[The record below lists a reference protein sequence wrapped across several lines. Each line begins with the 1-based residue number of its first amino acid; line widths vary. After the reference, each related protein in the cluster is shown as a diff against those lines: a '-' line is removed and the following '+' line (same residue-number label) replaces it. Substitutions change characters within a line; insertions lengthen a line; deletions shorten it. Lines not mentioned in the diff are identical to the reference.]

1 MKRAP
6 AHARTARGLA
16 AAGLGF
22 GLGLVLAFSAP
33 AFSAP
38 AGASPALASPAAQ
51 VDCGDPGHGG
61 IPECAT
67 TTTVDPGTTT
77 TLGRTQ
83 PATPARP
90 SDPADPGGLAF
101 TGGDVAGIAVIGAT
115 VTAAG
120 VALAVIGRRRAR
132 LVPARGRSTG

>member
-6 AHARTARGLA
+6 VHARTARSLIA
-16 AAGLGF
+16 AVLGI

-33 AFSAP
+33 A
-38 AGASPALASPAAQ
+38 GASPGTAVQ

-83 PATPARP
+83 PAAPALP
-90 SDPADPGGLAF
+90 TDPGDPGGLAF
-101 TGGDVAGIAVIGAT
+101 TGGDVAGIAVIGAAVTTAGIALT
-115 VTAAG
+115 VA
-120 VALAVIGRRRAR
+120 GRRRAR
-132 LVPARGRSTG
+132 LVPAHRRSTS